1 MSLEI
6 KYIDVPNGAQSSAE
20 VSSVGR
26 QAFSVDTDVAQGVS
40 DTPWATL
47 EYGGWVLDGTRAVM
61 DDVPSRVGWWS
72 DTLSGDD
79 GRFLTPPVIEI
90 SFPEPYS
97 ATGLTFTFSPSTDQ
111 WCSEIHVT
119 WLNGQTVLDQ
129 RTVYPDGS
137 RWFLANTVESFDK
150 VRIALN
156 ATNTPNQFAKVQ
168 KIEIGQVVLFEEDEI
183 VSVNTVSDVDPAL
196 CLMPVDT
203 SVVEIIDLHGRN
215 LLPQSNQRMEIYQ
228 NGNLLE
234 THYINSSIRSGKN
247 RYSIRCQSAVG
258 LLTDD
263 FLGGMY
269 SAVEAKAL
277 LQSVLDGVPFELHR
291 SFSNAVISGYLPV
304 CSRRQALQQI
314 AFAIGAVV
322 TTQKSDVIQLLP
334 VQKTVGGV
342 FSPDRVFQGGSARL
356 SPRISKVEVLSHKYS
371 KSSDVETLV
380 DDEYIDG
387 EDVLITFRNPHHS
400 YSITGGTITDSNVNW
415 IKVTAAGNV
424 TVTGEKY
431 NHTSMSHIRKNKYA
445 TASERN
451 NVISV
456 EDATLIHSGNVS
468 AALDRLYD
476 SALLRQTVTQGVI
489 VVGEMAGDCVAIP
502 NPWGTQT
509 NGVIASMDH
518 RITRNGHTARIVIH
532 GVEVKMQTV
541 NYYSGELYSGDKEVA
556 Y

>member
-6 KYIDVPNGAQSSAE
+6 KYIDVPEGAQSSAA
-20 VSSVGR
+20 VSSAGG
-26 QAFSVDTDVAQGVS
+26 QSFSLDTDVAQGVY

-47 EYGGWVLDGTRAVM
+47 EHGVWLLDGTRVVM
-61 DDVPSRVGWWS
+61 DDAPSYAGWWS

-79 GRFLTPPVIEI
+79 GRFLTPPMIEM

-129 RTVYPDGS
+129 RRVYPDAS
-137 RWFLANTVESFDK
+137 KWVLTNTVESFDK
-150 VRIALN
+150 IRITLH
-156 ATNTPNQFAKVQ
+156 ATNAPRQFAKVQ
-168 KIEIGQVVLFEEDEI
+168 KIEIGQLIFFGEDEI

-196 CLMPVDT
+196 CVLPVDT
-203 SVVEIIDLHGRN
+203 SVVEIIDLHDRN
-215 LLPQSNQRMEIYQ
+215 LLPQSNQPMEIYQ
-228 NGNLLE
+228 NGNLFGV
-234 THYINSSIRSGKN
+234 HYIDSSSRSGKN
-247 RYSIRCQSAVG
+247 WYTIRCQSAVG

-269 SAVEAKAL
+269 TGIAAENL
-277 LQSVLDGVPFELHR
+277 LKSVLDGVPFELHR
-291 SFSNAVISGYLPV
+291 SFSKAVISGYLPV
-304 CSRRQALQQI
+304 CSRREALQQI

-322 TTQKSDVIQLLP
+322 TTQKSNVIRLLP
-334 VQKTVGGV
+334 EQKNVAGV
-342 FSPDRVFQGGSARL
+342 VPPGRVFQGGSAKV
-356 SPRISKVEVLSHKYS
+356 SPRISKVEVFSHKYS
-371 KSSDVETLV
+371 KSDDADTLV
-380 DDEYIDG
+380 DDEFIGG
-387 EDVLITFRNPHHS
+387 EDVLITFRNPHHA
-400 YSITGGTITDSNVNW
+400 YSITGGTITDSDVNW

-424 TVTGEKY
+424 TVAGKKY
-431 NHTSMSHIRKNKYA
+431 IHTSLSHVRRNKYA

-456 EDATLIHSGNVS
+456 GDATLIHSGNVS

-476 SALLRQTVTQGVI
+476 SALLRQTVTQDVI
-489 VVGEMAGDCVAIP
+489 VEGEMAGDCAAIP
-502 NPWGTQT
+502 NPWGTRT
-509 NGVIASMDH
+509 NGIIASMDH

-532 GVEVKMQTV
+532 GVEVKMEAV
-541 NYYSGELYSGDKEVA
+541 NYYSGELYSGDKEVV